1 MPTRIWKDSLLSGT
15 WVTPKGQVFH
25 CGPKDLTH
33 FDQRLK
39 DMIAKGSPIP
49 WVWEHQRV
57 EGDDVN
63 LSANDVLAQWAQ
75 NTGGHIHDSRIR
87 GDKLELL
94 IDVSDGDRDKLNR
107 IKFVSPEIRH
117 NWRDRNGPASDGQGV
132 PYWPGQSIAHLAVTP
147 MPVQYPQS
155 PFQLSSSAS
164 KPISLSQA
172 AVTVSLSSAQLVVS
186 LAASSGEKK
195 MPMPPSAKKSKAAP
209 PPELDDDED
218 SLGGE
223 PEGDDL
229 PEETPDAGPDVGGEG
244 GNDDASL
251 IQALTAEASELG
263 IELHSD
269 GKMTLKDAV
278 AHFIT
283 ALKTHKATKAGGD
296 TPGDGETPPDGAM
309 EPETSEQPPIM
320 MSQANQPTAREKKLA
335 EKLLKQSTAG
345 LADRV
350 GTLHARGYIDETIRR
365 ELANKIGTVKLSMSD
380 ITEDGDI
387 RPFSVAIE
395 IAAYERLMK
404 VGKPAF
410 AKPNSKP
417 APGRPISLSRSASEE
432 VVDPP
437 YGDDE
442 RTSRANQEE
451 AGDELAALAGA
462 RPTKR

>member
-1 MPTRIWKDSLLSGT
+1 MRIWKDSLLSGT

-25 CGPKDLTH
+25 CGPKDLRH
-33 FDQRLK
+33 FDRRLK

-63 LSANDVLAQWAQ
+63 LSANDVLAQWAKH
-75 NTGGHIHDSRIR
+75 TGGHIHDSRIR

-94 IDVSDGDRDKLNR
+94 IDVSDADREKLNR

-117 NWRDRNGPASDGQGV
+117 NWRDRNGPASDAQGI

-164 KPISLSQA
+164 KPVSLSRA
-172 AVTVSLSSAQLVVS
+172 GVTVSLSSAQLVVS
-186 LAASSGEKK
+186 LAASSSGEKK
-195 MPMPPSAKKSKAAP
+195 MPLPSAKKSKAAP
-209 PPELDDDED
+209 PPEIDEDDD
-218 SLGGE
+218 SLDE
-223 PEGDDL
+223 SEGDDL
-229 PEETPDAGPDVGGEG
+229 PEETPAEIPDAGSE

-263 IELHSD
+263 IELHS
-269 GKMTLKDAV
+269 GESMTLKDAV
-278 AHFIT
+278 SHFIT

-296 TPGDGETPPDGAM
+296 MPGDGETPPDGAM
-309 EPETSEQPPIM
+309 EPETSENPPIM

-335 EKLLKQSTAG
+335 ERLLKQSTAG

-350 GTLHARGYIDETIRR
+350 GVLHARGYIDEPIRR
-365 ELANKIGTVKLSMSD
+365 ELANKIGSVKLSMSD
-380 ITEDGDI
+380 INEDGDI
-387 RPFSVAIE
+387 RPCSVAIE

-404 VGKPAF
+404 AGKPAF
-410 AKPNSKP
+410 AKPNDKP
-417 APGRPISLSRSASEE
+417 SPGGKRPISLSHSTTEE

-437 YGDDE
+437 YGSEEKSDRE
-442 RTSRANQEE
+442 NQEKL
-451 AGDELAALAGA
+451 GDEFAAMAGA
-462 RPTKR
+462 LPRKR